1 MNSDKI
7 SYQVP
12 FGLRM
17 PPAMRAWVNAKAKRN
32 MSSMNK
38 EILLCIRDKMEKE
51 KGLAAEAAK
60 DSDGGTSLVASTAV
74 TANRTSVEA
83 LDSHTTGNRDTDHE
97 CLYK

>member
-60 DSDGGTSLVASTAV
+60 DSDGVSSLETENPVTECETA
-74 TANRTSVEA
+74 AR
-83 LDSHTTGNRDTDHE
+83 
-97 CLYK
+97 